1 MKVFCLRIKVKNK
14 ILCTVKKF
22 AFVQIVLSAY
32 KNNPVVK
39 YFGILSKRNEINDTN
54 KLEFGEYK
62 DFLNSRKK
70 LI

>member
-1 MKVFCLRIKVKNK
+1 MKVFYLRIRVKNE
-14 ILCTVKKF
+14 ILCIGKKL
-22 AFVQIVLSAY
+22 AFVQAVLSVY
-32 KNNPVVK
+32 KNNPLVK

-54 KLEFGEYK
+54 KLDFGEYK

>member
-1 MKVFCLRIKVKNK
+1 MKVFYLGIRVKNE
-14 ILCTVKKF
+14 ILCIVKKL

-54 KLEFGEYK
+54 KLDFGEYK

-70 LI
+70 FI

>member
-1 MKVFCLRIKVKNK
+1 MKVFCLRIRVKNE
-14 ILCTVKKF
+14 ILCIGKKLV
-22 AFVQIVLSAY
+22 FVQIVLSVY

-54 KLEFGEYK
+54 KLDFGEHK

-70 LI
+70 FI

>member
-32 KNNPVVK
+32 KNNPAVK

-54 KLEFGEYK
+54 KLDFGEYK

-70 LI
+70 FI

>member
-1 MKVFCLRIKVKNK
+1 MKIFYLRIRVKNE
-14 ILCTVKKF
+14 ILCIVKKLV
-22 AFVQIVLSAY
+22 FVQIVLSAY
-32 KNNPVVK
+32 KNNPLVK

-54 KLEFGEYK
+54 KLDFGEYK